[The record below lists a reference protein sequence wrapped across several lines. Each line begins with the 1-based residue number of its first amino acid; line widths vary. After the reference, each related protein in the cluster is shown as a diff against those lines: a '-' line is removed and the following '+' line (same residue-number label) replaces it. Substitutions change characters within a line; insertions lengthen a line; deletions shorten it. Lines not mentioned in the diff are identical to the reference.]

1 MDIDR
6 KSLIPVK
13 VQLTENDS
21 FEYGIIIYKHRFSV
35 NRSLDDYEETV
46 IMKGIRM
53 GVHHL
58 YKTMAK
64 DKLVTE
70 MQILYKDEN
79 NKVQCLRKDLEDWTF
94 EIVHKGDMS
103 ICL

>member
-13 VQLTENDS
+13 VQLTENDY
-21 FEYGIIIYKHRFSV
+21 FEYGIIIYKHRFTI

-46 IMKGIRM
+46 LMRCLVM
-53 GVHHL
+53 EVHHL

-70 MQILYKDEN
+70 VQILYKDEN
-79 NKVQCLRKDLEDWTF
+79 NELQCLQKDLEDWTF
-94 EIVHKGDMS
+94 EVVHKGDMR
-103 ICL
+103 IYL